1 MNNNFLDFINKD
13 IEAKKTLI
21 TNTPTKTKTNKKKFN
36 ATIESIEE
44 KYEEY
49 RASTR
54 NYLLAKARSFEIN
67 ETKANVDKLQE
78 RIVELE
84 RARFLLNP
92 INTYVEKMGF
102 DDLIYQISNYD
113 TFNFNSLNDIINGFL
128 DKFEQAGIVLTATH
142 FDYTCYVHEYM
153 SAYLEARMRK
163 EDKYNK
169 VSEIFERIYWVNPDL
184 ISHIE
189 LNFRKLIRDNAK
201 KFEAYISS
209 LQKEVSTRN
218 GVINYM
224 DCLNKLKD
232 AYEQINDAK
241 KENVT
246 DIVLLAKS
254 KQIDIEHFLENNKVR
269 KAAYDALIPTTVDI
283 KDKSQMHKICEAL
296 EKLKINIEE
305 YKNYVEFAPL
315 FKDFKDEYEK
325 VLSDNTQ
332 KEEYKGLKNI
342 SEEIKAKEA
351 ELEKINKKIF
361 GSKISFL
368 DFRSESNMKKLKAE
382 SLYVAKELYELYKK
396 YDKEYFKDKVLKE
409 LDKTL
414 AISDLLTLYYSF
426 DFVKKLAIQRVYN
439 ITDYNE
445 IIKYSDTFDLFAMNP
460 LNMIVAGVPIFGTEN
475 IARVIANKYRLNN
488 LSIIEDD
495 LREDN
500 LSSMLNKI
508 SLILRINMIENS
520 QTSIDKI
527 WFMVQVAKIIDK
539 ENKEDTNV

>member
-1 MNNNFLDFINKD
+1 MNNNFLDFINRD

-325 VLSDNTQ
+325 DLSDNTQ

>member
-1 MNNNFLDFINKD
+1 MNNNFLDFINRD

-269 KAAYDALIPTTVDI
+269 KASYDALIPTTVDI

-460 LNMIVAGVPIFGTEN
+460 LNMIVAGIPIFGTEN

>member
-1 MNNNFLDFINKD
+1 MNNNFLDFINRD

-254 KQIDIEHFLENNKVR
+254 KQIDIEHFLENNIFCT
-269 KAAYDALIPTTVDI
+269 ASYDTLKTKTFDI
-283 KDKSQMHKICEAL
+283 KDKRQMQKNFEV
-296 EKLKINIEE
+296 KKKKKINIEE

-325 VLSDNTQ
+325 DLSDNTQ

-368 DFRSESNMKKLKAE
+368 DFRSESNMKNLKAE

-460 LNMIVAGVPIFGTEN
+460 LNMIVAGIPIFGTEN

>member
-169 VSEIFERIYWVNPDL
+169 VSEIFERIYWDL

-396 YDKEYFKDKVLKE
+396 YDKEYFKDN
-409 LDKTL
+409 
-414 AISDLLTLYYSF
+414 SDLLTLYYSF

-460 LNMIVAGVPIFGTEN
+460 LNMIVAGIPIFGTEN

>member
-1 MNNNFLDFINKD
+1 MLRYIFMDVNPYLIDLEQIYKKAWEGVIDLIRTKYDNFVSIKSLENTIKENIDIIDKKDEWINE
-13 IEAKKTLI
+13 IG
-21 TNTPTKTKTNKKKFN
+21 
-36 ATIESIEE
+36 EE
-44 KYEEY
+44 KYQALIKLLKNSFDKVIDEY
-49 RASTR
+49 AM
-54 NYLLAKARSFEIN
+54 N
-67 ETKANVDKLQE
+67 
-78 RIVELE
+78 
-84 RARFLLNP
+84 NP
-92 INTYVEKMGF
+92 INPILSTFF
-102 DDLIYQISNYD
+102 D
-113 TFNFNSLNDIINGFL
+113 
-128 DKFEQAGIVLTATH
+128 
-142 FDYTCYVHEYM
+142 
-153 SAYLEARMRK
+153 
-163 EDKYNK
+163 
-169 VSEIFERIYWVNPDL
+169 
-184 ISHIE
+184 
-189 LNFRKLIRDNAK
+189 
-201 KFEAYISS
+201 
-209 LQKEVSTRN
+209 
-218 GVINYM
+218 
-224 DCLNKLKD
+224 
-232 AYEQINDAK
+232 DAK

>member
-1 MNNNFLDFINKD
+1 MNNNFLDFINRD

-460 LNMIVAGVPIFGTEN
+460 LNMIVAGIPIFGTEN

>member
-1 MNNNFLDFINKD
+1 MNNNFLDFINRD

-305 YKNYVEFAPL
+305 YKNYLEFAPL

-325 VLSDNTQ
+325 DLSDNTQ
-332 KEEYKGLKNI
+332 KEEYKGLKNV

>member
-1 MNNNFLDFINKD
+1 MNNNFLDFINRD

-232 AYEQINDAK
+232 AYEQIKDAK

-460 LNMIVAGVPIFGTEN
+460 LNMIVAGIPIFGTEN

>member
-1 MNNNFLDFINKD
+1 MNNNFLDFINRD

-201 KFEAYISS
+201 KFETYISS

-246 DIVLLAKS
+246 DILLLAKS

-342 SEEIKAKEA
+342 SEEIKTKEA

-460 LNMIVAGVPIFGTEN
+460 LNMIVAGIPIFGTEN

>member
-1 MNNNFLDFINKD
+1 MNNNFLDFINRD

-460 LNMIVAGVPIFGTEN
+460 LNTIVARIPIFRTEN